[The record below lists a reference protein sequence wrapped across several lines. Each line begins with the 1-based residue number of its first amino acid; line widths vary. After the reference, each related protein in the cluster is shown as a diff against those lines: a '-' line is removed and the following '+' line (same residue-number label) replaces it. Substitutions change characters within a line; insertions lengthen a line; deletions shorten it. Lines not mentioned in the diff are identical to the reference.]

1 MPYATLTPAAPSDPA
16 ALLSAPSANRPPQGV
31 PTPGPVAPSKP
42 FRIDSLNREPTA
54 KPGPTMPFKPSRT
67 DPLNRETDAVPDP
80 GLDQYIA
87 SMIPLISANPRDAPH
102 TRRQRR
108 RQQIFAAD
116 ERR

>member
-1 MPYATLTPAAPSDPA
+1 MPYATLTLAAPSDPA
-16 ALLSAPSANRPPQGV
+16 AFISAPSANRPPQGV

-42 FRIDSLNREPTA
+42 FRIDPLNRERTA
-54 KPGPTMPFKPSRT
+54 KPVPTMPFKPSRI

-80 GLDQYIA
+80 GRDHYIA

>member
-1 MPYATLTPAAPSDPA
+1 MPYATLTLAAPSDPA
-16 ALLSAPSANRPPQGV
+16 AFISAPSANRPPQGV

-42 FRIDSLNREPTA
+42 FRID
-54 KPGPTMPFKPSRT
+54 
-67 DPLNRETDAVPDP
+67 PLNRETDAVPDP
-80 GLDQYIA
+80 GRDQYIA